1 MPNAV
6 ESQPVSFADLPL
18 SEPIL
23 ASIRRQGYVIPTPIQ
38 AQAIG
43 PLLEGRDLLGRAQTG
58 SGKTAAFALPMIQML
73 TRSNRRVKNSARSLV
88 VTPTRELAVQI
99 EQSFKTYASGMQ
111 LSVAVVYGGVSQV
124 PQVDALRRGVDVLVA
139 TPGRLLDLV
148 SQRHIKLDAV
158 EIFVLDEADRML
170 DMGFIPDI
178 RRIVGLLPSRRQTL
192 FFSATIPPKA
202 SQLANDMLSNPL
214 VLNIEPERTT
224 ADNIDQKVML
234 VEREH
239 KRDLLCQMLGQP
251 DVTRALVFTR
261 TKHGAD
267 NVVRRLRKQNIE
279 AEAIHGDRTQVARQK
294 ALDEF
299 RSGRTRVLVA
309 TDVASRGIDVDGI
322 SHVFNYELPD
332 EAEVYVHRI
341 GRTARAGAS
350 GIAYSFCDVE
360 ERGCLREIEKLIR
373 RPLAVVADHPFQSS
387 IPYIAYG
394 EAKQTPASQRAQ
406 MSISRRGRRSRIH
419 R

>member
-1 MPNAV
+1 
-6 ESQPVSFADLPL
+6 
-18 SEPIL
+18 
-23 ASIRRQGYVIPTPIQ
+23 
-38 AQAIG
+38 
-43 PLLEGRDLLGRAQTG
+43 
-58 SGKTAAFALPMIQML
+58 
-73 TRSNRRVKNSARSLV
+73 
-88 VTPTRELAVQI
+88 
-99 EQSFKTYASGMQ
+99 
-111 LSVAVVYGGVSQV
+111 
-124 PQVDALRRGVDVLVA
+124 
-139 TPGRLLDLV
+139 
-148 SQRHIKLDAV
+148 
-158 EIFVLDEADRML
+158 
-170 DMGFIPDI
+170 
-178 RRIVGLLPSRRQTL
+178 
-192 FFSATIPPKA
+192 
-202 SQLANDMLSNPL
+202 
-214 VLNIEPERTT
+214 
-224 ADNIDQKVML
+224 
-234 VEREH
+234 
-239 KRDLLCQMLGQP
+239 
-251 DVTRALVFTR
+251 
-261 TKHGAD
+261 
-267 NVVRRLRKQNIE
+267 VRRLRKQNIE